1 MMMMK
6 ISRGDIFW
14 VDFRK
19 LKEVEAS
26 SGSEINGKK
35 RPTLIISEEWQNEK
49 GRRIIILPMLTKVKN
64 IYRFD
69 LYVGKVISDYEESKI
84 VCEQIRSIDKRK
96 LREKVGKLSK
106 ELMAKVDEKLR
117 KILSL

>member
-1 MMMMK
+1 MK

-19 LKEVEAS
+19 LKEIEVS

-35 RPTLIISEEWQNEK
+35 RPSVIVSEEWQNEK
-49 GRRIIILPMLTKVKN
+49 GKRVIILPMSTKVQN

-69 LYVGKVISDYEESKI
+69 LYVGKVISDYEESKV
-84 VCEQIRSIDKRK
+84 VCEQVRSIDKRK
-96 LREKVGKLSK
+96 LREKAGKLSK
-106 ELMAKVDEKLR
+106 EWMVKIDEKLR

>member
-1 MMMMK
+1 MK

-19 LKEVEAS
+19 LKEIEAS

-35 RPTLIISEEWQNEK
+35 RPVVIVSEEWQNEK
-49 GRRIIILPMLTKVKN
+49 GRRVIILPMSTKVKN

-69 LYVGKVISDYEESKI
+69 LYVGKVISDYEESKV
-84 VCEQIRSIDKRK
+84 VCEQVRSIDKKK
-96 LREKVGKLSK
+96 LREKAGKLSK
-106 ELMAKVDEKLR
+106 ELIIEIDNKLR
-117 KILSL
+117 KILAL